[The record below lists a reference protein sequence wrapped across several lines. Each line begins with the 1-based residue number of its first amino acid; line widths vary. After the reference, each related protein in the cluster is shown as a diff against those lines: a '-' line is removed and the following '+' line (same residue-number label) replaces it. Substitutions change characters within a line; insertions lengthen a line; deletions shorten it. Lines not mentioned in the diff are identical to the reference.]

1 MKLTFQKEDALRVMT
16 PLQGVIGAKSMLPIL
31 SHVILEAD
39 PDGATLSAS
48 DLEIWI
54 SCALPAA
61 VEEEGACSL
70 PGRRFFNIIRELPG
84 AAVRL
89 ESGDNLSCSL
99 TCARAFFQMNG
110 LPREEFP
117 SAPELKNAVE
127 VQVRES
133 QLKDLI
139 KKTVYAISVEDS
151 RFVLNGLY
159 LLFENGELTAVA
171 TDGRRLA
178 IAKTECATPP
188 DSRREIILPHKT
200 VLELSR
206 ILGDEGE
213 CLVRLGERQ
222 AAFEFSGTRLI
233 SRLIEGR
240 YPNYQQVIPRA
251 EGVTI
256 SLSRED
262 LVQVVK
268 RAALITDEKSNSVR
282 FAFSA
287 GQLQVSAVTPE
298 VGQAREEMEIDYPG
312 PDLNIAFNPYYIID
326 ALKAVDEEEKV
337 NLQLIDSGSPGLLK
351 VGERFL
357 CVIMPMKL

>member
-1 MKLTFQKEDALRVMT
+1 MKLTFQKEDLLRVMP
-16 PLQGVIGAKSMLPIL
+16 PLQGVIGTKSMLPIL
-31 SHVILEAD
+31 SHVILETGSG
-39 PDGATLSAS
+39 GATLSAS

-54 SCALPAA
+54 SSRLPAA
-61 VEEEGACSL
+61 VEEEGSSSL

-89 ESGDNLSCSL
+89 ETGEDLSTRL
-99 TCARAFFQMNG
+99 TCARSFFQMNG

-117 SAPELKNAVE
+117 AAPELKNAIE
-127 VQVRES
+127 IPVRES
-133 QLKDLI
+133 QLKELI
-139 KKTVYAISVEDS
+139 KKTGYAISLEDS

-159 LLFENGELTAVA
+159 LLFENGEMTAAA

-178 IAKTECATPP
+178 IAKTECVTPP
-188 DSRREIILPHKT
+188 DCRREIILPHKT

-213 CLVRLGERQ
+213 CLIKLGERQ
-222 AAFEFSGTRLI
+222 VAFEFSEILMI

-240 YPNYQQVIPRA
+240 YPNYQQVIPQA

-256 SLSRED
+256 TLPRED
-262 LVQVVK
+262 LMQMVK
-268 RAALITDEKSNSVR
+268 RASLITDEKSNSVR
-282 FAFSA
+282 FSFNS
-287 GQLQVSAVTPE
+287 GQLQISAVTPE
-298 VGQAREEMEIDYPG
+298 VGQAREEMEIDYTG
-312 PDLNIAFNPYYIID
+312 PELKIAFNPYYFID
-326 ALKAVDEEEKV
+326 VLKAVDEEENI

>member
-31 SHVILEAD
+31 SHVILEAG
-39 PDGATLSAS
+39 PERATLSAS

-54 SCALPAA
+54 SCALPASI
-61 VEEEGACSL
+61 EEEGSCSL

-84 AAVRL
+84 AAVRV
-89 ESGDNLSCSL
+89 ESGDDLSARL
-99 TCARAFFQMNG
+99 TCARSFFQMNG

-117 SAPELKNAVE
+117 AAPELKNAVE
-127 VQVRES
+127 VPVRES
-133 QLKDLI
+133 QLKELI
-139 KKTVYAISVEDS
+139 KKTGYAISVEDS

-159 LLFENGELTAVA
+159 LLFEKGELTAVA

-178 IAKTECATPP
+178 IARTECATPP
-188 DSRREIILPHKT
+188 DCRREVILPHKT

-206 ILGDEGE
+206 ILEDEGE
-213 CLVRLGERQ
+213 CTVRLGERQ
-222 AAFEFSGTRLI
+222 IAFEFSGILLI

-251 EGVTI
+251 EGVT
-256 SLSRED
+256 LTLPREE
-262 LVQVVK
+262 LMQTVK
-268 RAALITDEKSNSVR
+268 RASLITDEKSNSVR
-282 FAFSA
+282 FAFSS

-298 VGQAREEMEIDYPG
+298 VGQAREEMEIEYAG
-312 PDLNIAFNPYYIID
+312 PELNIAFNPYYLID
-326 ALKAVDEEEKV
+326 VLKAVDEEDKI

>member
-31 SHVILEAD
+31 SHVILEAG
-39 PDGATLSAS
+39 PKGASLTAS

-54 SCALPAA
+54 SCVLPAS
-61 VEEEGACSL
+61 VEEEGSCSM
-70 PGRRFFNIIRELPG
+70 PGRRFFSIIRELPG
-84 AAVRL
+84 AAVRV
-89 ESGDNLSCSL
+89 ESGDNLSVRL
-99 TCARAFFQMNG
+99 TCARAFFQING

-117 SAPELKNAVE
+117 AAPELKNPVE
-127 VQVRES
+127 ISLRES
-133 QLKDLI
+133 QLKGLI

-159 LLFENGELTAVA
+159 LLFENGEVTAVA

-178 IAKTECATPP
+178 IAKTECAVPP
-188 DSRREIILPHKT
+188 DCRREIILPQKT

-213 CLVRLGERQ
+213 CRVRLGERQ
-222 AAFEFSGTRLI
+222 VAFEFSGTLLI

-240 YPNYQQVIPRA
+240 YPNYEQVIPRA
-251 EGVTI
+251 EGVTF
-256 SLSRED
+256 SLPREE

-268 RAALITDEKSNSVR
+268 RASLITDEKSNSVR

-298 VGQAREEMEIDYPG
+298 VGQAREEMEIDYSG
-312 PDLNIAFNPYYIID
+312 PDINIAFNPYYIID
-326 ALKAVDEEEKV
+326 ALKAVDEEEKID
-337 NLQLIDSGSPGLLK
+337 LQLIDSGSPGLLR

>member
-1 MKLTFQKEDALRVMT
+1 MKLTFKKEDVLQVMP

-31 SHVILEAD
+31 SHVILEAG
-39 PDGATLSAS
+39 PDGARLAAS

-54 SCALPAA
+54 SCDLPAE
-61 VEEEGACSL
+61 VEEEGSGSL
-70 PGRRFFNIIRELPG
+70 PGRRFFNIVRELPG
-84 AAVRL
+84 SEVRL
-89 ESGDNLSCSL
+89 ETGENLSTRINCG
-99 TCARAFFQMNG
+99 RAFFQMNG

-117 SAPELKNAVE
+117 AAPELKDAVTIP
-127 VQVRES
+127 VRET
-133 QLKDLI
+133 QLAELI
-139 KKTVYAISVEDS
+139 KKTVYAISLEDS

-159 LLFENGELTAVA
+159 LLFEKGELTAAA

-188 DSRREIILPHKT
+188 DCRREIILPHKT

-206 ILGDEGE
+206 ILGGEGE
-213 CLVRLGERQ
+213 CRIQVGERQ
-222 AAFEFSGTRLI
+222 IAFEFARTLLI

-240 YPNYQQVIPRA
+240 YPNYRQVIPAA

-256 SLSRED
+256 ALPRED
-262 LVQVVK
+262 LLQMVK
-268 RAALITDEKSNSVR
+268 RASLITDEKSNSVR
-282 FAFSA
+282 FAFTP

-298 VGQAREEMEIDYPG
+298 VGRAREEMEIEYSG
-312 PDLNIAFNPYYIID
+312 PEIQIAFNPYYLID
-326 ALKAVDEEEKV
+326 VLKAVDEEEKI